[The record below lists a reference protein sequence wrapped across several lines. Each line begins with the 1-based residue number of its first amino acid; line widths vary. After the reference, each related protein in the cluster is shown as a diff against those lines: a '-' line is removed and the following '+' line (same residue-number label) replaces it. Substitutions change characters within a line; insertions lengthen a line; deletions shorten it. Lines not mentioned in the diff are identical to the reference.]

1 MFAVLFFTLTIIT
14 NILFLII
21 SVLLYGLSN
30 NESYLNAAS
39 LGIWTVLLGIIAVEC
54 AEAPPDTK
62 RRLFFLEV
70 PAKYYPLVLLA
81 LFSMFAGFRLAYG
94 IGTAVGYAYG
104 YGKMNRVK
112 VKIETV
118 RKWENREAGGCLS
131 GFVQRIGYI
140 TLGSA
145 SGPNAWLIGSGGGG
159 GGSSAG
165 GGSGEGPGSVH
176 APSDPAAASSTT
188 PSFPSSGGR
197 SLGGGGGLMSRTGK
211 SPKTSEERAAL
222 LERAAERRRQQQVD
236 GDENA

>member
-159 GGSSAG
+159 GGS
-165 GGSGEGPGSVH
+165 GEGPGSVH

>member
-30 NESYLNAAS
+30 NESYLTAAS

-54 AEAPPDTK
+54 AETPPDTK

-104 YGKMNRVK
+104 YGKINRVK

-118 RKWENREAGGCLS
+118 RKWENRESGGCLS
-131 GFVQRIGYI
+131 GFVQRVGYI

-145 SGPNAWLIGSGGGG
+145 SGPNAWLIGSG
-159 GGSSAG
+159 SAG
-165 GGSGEGPGSVH
+165 GGSGREPGSVH
-176 APSDPAAASSTT
+176 APLDPAAASSTT

-197 SLGGGGGLMSRTGK
+197 SLGGGGGLIDSIPKRRTGK
-211 SPKTSEERAAL
+211 SPKEERAAL

>member
-1 MFAVLFFTLTIIT
+1 MFAVLFFTLTIVT

-104 YGKMNRVK
+104 YGKINRVK

-131 GFVQRIGYI
+131 GFVQRVGYI

-176 APSDPAAASSTT
+176 APS

>member
-140 TLGSA
+140 SLGSA
-145 SGPNAWLIGSGGGG
+145 SGPNAWLIGSGGG
-159 GGSSAG
+159 G